1 MVNQFKLSRKSSYNH
16 LPELLQCNREN
27 AIKDL
32 YQAYYKHL
40 LREANYIVRDK
51 DLAEDVV
58 QNVFI
63 TIWNKRMDLPV
74 PVNLKAYLIVCVRR
88 RAIDELKKAN
98 KLEKN
103 KQLYDNDRSEAIT
116 QRRMEDKEIYVQ
128 ILKAMKAVP
137 PHQRKIFEMRFI
149 HELST
154 REIMETK
161 GLSNQTIKNHMS
173 SSIKIIRNRL
183 KAHYIQ

>member
-1 MVNQFKLSRKSSYNH
+1 MVNQFRLSREAFNDH
-16 LPELLQCNREN
+16 LSDLLQSNREI
-27 AIKDL
+27 AIKEL

-63 TIWNKRMDLPV
+63 TIWNKRLELPV

-88 RAIDELKKAN
+88 RAIDAIKKVS
-98 KLEKN
+98 KMERH
-103 KQLYDNDRSEAIT
+103 KQAYDNERSEATT
-116 QRRMEDKEIYVQ
+116 QRRMEDKEIYSQ
-128 ILKAMKAVP
+128 ILKAMKSVP
-137 PHQRKIFEMRFI
+137 PQQRKIFEMRFI
-149 HELST
+149 QELST
-154 REIMETK
+154 REIMESR

-173 SSIKIIRNRL
+173 TCIKIMRSKL
-183 KAHYIQ
+183 KSHYIQ